1 MYQTGFFIVKMS
13 LTPLVFVVPSVS
25 IVSQSKV
32 LNCATAI
39 VDTTHQSRK
48 RIVRFQNNVVHV
60 NRRVILMMTAVVI
73 WSVLLQLLDLVVI
86 QVAVVVAV
94 VEEDDDDD
102 EEGAVVVAEQALQL
116 FPL

>member
-1 MYQTGFFIVKMS
+1 MYRTGFFIVKMS

-25 IVSQSKV
+25 IVSQSKG

-86 QVAVVVAV
+86 QVAAV
-94 VEEDDDDD
+94 VEEDDDDE
-102 EEGAVVVAEQALQL
+102 EEGAVVVAEQVLQL